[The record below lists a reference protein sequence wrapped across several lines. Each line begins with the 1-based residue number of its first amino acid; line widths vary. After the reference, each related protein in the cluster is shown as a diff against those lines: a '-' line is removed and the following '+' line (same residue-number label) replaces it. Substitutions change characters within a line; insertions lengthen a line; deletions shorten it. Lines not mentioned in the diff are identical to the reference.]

1 MSKRLRT
8 IILTASILVSY
19 IVGLSSPANASSQGD
34 GLSMTVTKTET
45 GTGGSRVITWEVTIT
60 DSQGRT
66 FITTGTPNASQIL
79 ISRSSSRACVTAPT
93 NFSSNHLN
101 SGTCTS
107 YFTRLLHSDASRRTI
122 SGSTITFDLK
132 TTDDALSTLAAYDTA
147 LASNRPYGAVVAYL
161 KFSDNTGATCA
172 GDLCWNLYGSSTNN
186 WIPGQ
191 GATDTPASTTVPSPK
206 IPSINQIA
214 SGSLLVTPGT
224 NAVLTGS
231 RLNCTTYVKV
241 NDVAT
246 SFTYSALSD
255 GSGQLVIA
263 MPSSLKT
270 GKHALTMDSCG
281 GEVTYLNI
289 LTVAKA
295 PVELRLDLANGTD
308 RALGLIQLRAF
319 MKEHR
324 ADYNTVTCTA
334 DSANS
339 SQQKIANQVVS
350 RYCHE
355 AFSRLAMPMN
365 RSTSVKTDYQGRS
378 LILTVSLSNR

>member
-1 MSKRLRT
+1 MKKTLRIAAASGLVVMAT
-8 IILTASILVSY
+8 TSMLAQPAHAAVPTNDSLPTVSISGTAI
-19 IVGLSSPANASSQGD
+19 
-34 GLSMTVTKTET
+34 TVTHSTWSEAGFSVVRETDGSYATNQSPRQFHDYVVACDSVLTEVLT
-45 GTGGSRVITWEVTIT
+45 PITTNPLPGDCNAIYNANTGGIPAS
-60 DSQGRT
+60 D
-66 FITTGTPNASQIL
+66 TGA
-79 ISRSSSRACVTAPT
+79 A
-93 NFSSNHLN
+93 
-101 SGTCTS
+101 
-107 YFTRLLHSDASRRTI
+107 YFGS
-122 SGSTITFDLK
+122 SGSRTLMNLTGKYIGII
-132 TTDDALSTLAAYDTA
+132 ST
-147 LASNRPYGAVVAYL
+147 YG
-161 KFSDNTGATCA
+161 G
-172 GDLCWNLYGSSTNN
+172 
-186 WIPGQ
+186 
-191 GATDTPASTTVPSPK
+191 ASTTIYRVLTLANGAYSSSGQNASESTPPSPK
-206 IPSINQIA
+206 IPTINQMA

-224 NAVLTGS
+224 NAFLTGS

-246 SFTYSALSD
+246 TFTYSNLSD
-255 GSGQLVIA
+255 GSGQLIIA
-263 MPSSLKT
+263 VPSSLKT

-350 RYCHE
+350 RYCQE
-355 AFSRLAMPMN
+355 AFSRLAMPVN
-365 RSTSVKTDYQGRS
+365 RTTSVKSDHQGRS
-378 LILTVSLSNR
+378 LILTISLSNR

>member
-1 MSKRLRT
+1 
-8 IILTASILVSY
+8 
-19 IVGLSSPANASSQGD
+19 
-34 GLSMTVTKTET
+34 
-45 GTGGSRVITWEVTIT
+45 
-60 DSQGRT
+60 
-66 FITTGTPNASQIL
+66 
-79 ISRSSSRACVTAPT
+79 
-93 NFSSNHLN
+93 
-101 SGTCTS
+101 
-107 YFTRLLHSDASRRTI
+107 LHGDASRRTI

-132 TTDDALSTLAAYDTA
+132 TSDTLFDSTLARNFTVEDYDTA
-147 LASNRPYGAVVAYL
+147 LASIRPYGAVVAYL

-350 RYCHE
+350 RYCQE
-355 AFSRLAMPMN
+355 AFSRLAMPVN
-365 RSTSVKTDYQGRS
+365 RTTSVKSDHQGRS
-378 LILTVSLSNR
+378 LILTISLSNR